1 MAHFDEILDLE
12 ERAPDMFR
20 SRPIPSELPKTFGG
34 QVAGQALMAAA
45 RTVDAAF
52 RVHSVHAY
60 FLRPGRVLD
69 PTDFTVDRIRD
80 GGSFGTR
87 RVTGTQGGEAIFTM
101 MASFHRGDDGFS
113 HQAVMPDVPGPE
125 ELAGGADPVGLAE
138 WAGWDRRWV
147 PRDAADGDPT
157 RQRLWIRH
165 RERLSDDPVVHACA
179 LTYLTDM
186 DLLDS
191 ALLPHPHRNLQG
203 ASLDH
208 TLWFVRDFRADEW
221 LLHDQE
227 SPSSESGRALVTG
240 RLFDTEGRLVA
251 IAAQEGLLRFA
262 RTESGR

>member
-1 MAHFDEILDLE
+1 VAHLDEILDLE
-12 ERAPDMFR
+12 ERAPDTFR
-20 SRPIPSELPKTFGG
+20 SRPIPSELPRTFGG

-45 RTVDAAF
+45 RTVDAAL

-125 ELAGGADPVGLAE
+125 ELVGGNDPVGLAE

-147 PRDAADGDPT
+147 PRATNGDPT

-165 RERLSDDPVVHACA
+165 RERLSDAPVVHACA

-208 TLWFVRDFRADEW
+208 TLWFVRDLRADEW

-227 SPSSESGRALVTG
+227 PPSSESGRALVTG
-240 RLFDTEGRLVA
+240 RLFDTDGRLVA
-251 IAAQEGLLRFA
+251 IAAHEGLLRFA
-262 RTESGR
+262 RTEAGR